1 MSHEIK
7 CPNCGKSFA
16 IDESDYAEIQ
26 NQVRNSEFIAEL
38 EARLH
43 AMDEL
48 RTKDSEIL
56 KQKVASD
63 YEKKLNDKEREI
75 VEIKGKLE
83 SKINDLNARLKS
95 ADTDKELAVEL
106 ATREIEKK
114 LNESEIKAK
123 TMAVENQNAIMATEN
138 KYKYKIEQLTT
149 ERDFYKDLK
158 QQLSTKMV
166 GETLEQHCEMEFNKI
181 RATGFKNAYF
191 SKDNDARSGSKGDFI
206 YRETDDDGNEI
217 ISIMFEMKN
226 ENETTVTKHK
236 NEHFF
241 KELNKDRNEKKC
253 EYAVLVS
260 MLELDNEFYNAGIV
274 DVSYQSGFEKMYVV
288 RPQCFIPIIT
298 ILRNAA
304 LNTLEAKAELAEI
317 KSQNIDI
324 TNFEEKLNQ
333 FKEKFALNS
342 DRATANFK
350 KAIDDIDKS
359 IKNLEDTKEALLKT
373 IKNFGAANNK
383 LDDLTIKR
391 LTRGNE
397 TMTKKFEELK
407 NKNIPGG

>member
-26 NQVRNSEFIAEL
+26 NQVRNSEFSAEL

-43 AMDEL
+43 AMNEL

-83 SKINDLNARLKS
+83 SKINDLNAKLKS

-191 SKDNDARSGSKGDFI
+191 SKDNDARCGSKGDFI

-226 ENETTVTKHK
+226 ENETTATKHK

>member
-1 MSHEIK
+1 MGKEIK
-7 CPNCGKSFA
+7 CPNCGKVFI
-16 IDESDYAEIQ
+16 IDESSYAEIQ
-26 NQVRNSEFIAEL
+26 NQVRNKEFDAEL

-43 AMDEL
+43 AVKESSAKDVEL
-48 RTKDSEIL
+48 A
-56 KQKVASD
+56 KQKVSSV
-63 YEKKLNDKEREI
+63 YELKLSEKDKEASERI
-75 VEIKGKLE
+75 NRLE
-83 SKINDLNARLKS
+83 AKINELQTKLDNAE
-95 ADTDKELAVEL
+95 TDQKLAVEL
-106 ATREIEKK
+106 ATKQAEKK
-114 LNESEIKAK
+114 LSESELNMK
-123 TMAVENQNAIMATEN
+123 TMAIENQNAITNVEN
-138 KYKYKIEQLTT
+138 KYRMEIEQLTT

-158 QQLSTKMV
+158 KRLNNKML

-191 SKDNDARSGSKGDFI
+191 KKDNDAKSGSKGDYI
-206 YRETDDDGNEI
+206 YREMDEDGNEI

-226 ENETTVTKHK
+226 ENETTAAKHK

-241 KELNKDRNEKKC
+241 KELDKDRNEKKC

-260 MLELDNEFYNAGIV
+260 MLELDNDYYNSGIV

-304 LNTLEAKAELAEI
+304 LNTIDAKAELARI
-317 KSQNIDI
+317 RNQNIDI

-333 FKEKFALNS
+333 FKSSFTLNS
-342 DRATANFK
+342 DRATANFN
-350 KAIDDIDKS
+350 KAIEDIDKS

-373 IKNFGAANNK
+373 IKDFDAANNK
-383 LDDLTIKR
+383 LDNLTVKR

-397 TMTKKFEELK
+397 TMTKKFEELREQQQ
-407 NKNIPGG
+407 

>member
-1 MSHEIK
+1 MKREIK
-7 CPNCGKSFA
+7 CPNCGKMFV
-16 IDESDYAEIQ
+16 IDESSYAEIQ
-26 NQVRNSEFIAEL
+26 NQVRNNEFNAEV

-43 AMDEL
+43 AVKESSA
-48 RTKDSEIL
+48 KDIEIA
-56 KQKVASD
+56 KREVVSD
-63 YEKKLNDKEREI
+63 YERKLNTKDREI
-75 VEIKGKLE
+75 LELKGKLE
-83 SKINDLNARLKS
+83 GKISDLQMKLSNAE
-95 ADTDKELAVEL
+95 TDQRLAVEL
-106 ATREIEKK
+106 ATKQIEKK
-114 LNESEIKAK
+114 LNESEMNAKAI
-123 TMAVENQNAIMATEN
+123 AVENQNAIMAIED
-138 KYKYKIEQLTT
+138 KYKYRIDQLTT

-191 SKDNDARSGSKGDFI
+191 GKDNDARSGSKGDFI
-206 YRETDDDGNEI
+206 YRETDDAGNEI

-226 ENETTVTKHK
+226 ENETTATKHK

-241 KELNKDRNEKKC
+241 KELDKDRNEKKC

-274 DVSYQSGFEKMYVV
+274 DVSYQSGFNKMYVV

-304 LNTLEAKAELAEI
+304 LNTIEAKAELAQI
-317 KSQNIDI
+317 KNQNIDI
-324 TNFEEKLNQ
+324 TNFEDKLNQ

-350 KAIDDIDKS
+350 KAIEDIDKS

-373 IKNFGAANNK
+373 IKNFDAANNK
-383 LDDLTIKR
+383 LDDLTVKR

-397 TMTKKFEELK
+397 TMTRKFKELEKK
-407 NKNIPGG
+407 

>member
-1 MSHEIK
+1 MKREIK
-7 CPNCGKSFA
+7 CPNCGKMFV
-16 IDESDYAEIQ
+16 IDESSYAEIQ
-26 NQVRNSEFIAEL
+26 NQVRNNEFNAEV

-43 AMDEL
+43 AVKESSA
-48 RTKDSEIL
+48 KDIEIA
-56 KQKVASD
+56 KREVVSD
-63 YEKKLNDKEREI
+63 YERKLNTKDREI
-75 VEIKGKLE
+75 LELKGKLE
-83 SKINDLNARLKS
+83 GKISDLQMKLSNAE
-95 ADTDKELAVEL
+95 TDQRLAVEL
-106 ATREIEKK
+106 ATKQIEKK
-114 LNESEIKAK
+114 LNESEMNAKAI
-123 TMAVENQNAIMATEN
+123 AVENQNAIMAIED
-138 KYKYKIEQLTT
+138 KYKYKIDQLTT

-191 SKDNDARSGSKGDFI
+191 GKDNDARNGSKGDFI
-206 YRETDDDGNEI
+206 YRETDDAGNEI

-226 ENETTVTKHK
+226 ENETTATKHK

-241 KELNKDRNEKKC
+241 KELDKDRNEKKC

-274 DVSYQSGFEKMYVV
+274 DVSYQSGFNKMYVV

-304 LNTLEAKAELAEI
+304 LNTIEAKAELAQI
-317 KSQNIDI
+317 KNQNIDI
-324 TNFEEKLNQ
+324 TNFEDKLNQ

-350 KAIDDIDKS
+350 KAIEDIDKS

-373 IKNFGAANNK
+373 IKNFDAANNK
-383 LDDLTIKR
+383 LDDLTVKR

-397 TMTKKFEELK
+397 TMTRKFKELEKKQSA
-407 NKNIPGG
+407 G

>member
-1 MSHEIK
+1 MNREIK
-7 CPNCGKSFA
+7 CPSCGKIFT
-16 IDESDYAEIQ
+16 IDESSYAEIQ
-26 NQVRNSEFIAEL
+26 NQVRNNEFNREL

-43 AMDEL
+43 AAEESKA
-48 RTKDSEIL
+48 KDIEIL

-226 ENETTVTKHK
+226 ENETTAKKHK

-241 KELNKDRNEKKC
+241 KELDKDRNEKKC

-304 LNTLEAKAELAEI
+304 LNTIKAKAELARI
-317 KSQNIDI
+317 RSQNVDI

-333 FKEKFALNS
+333 FKDKFTKNS

-350 KAIDDIDKS
+350 KAIEDIDKS

-383 LDDLTIKR
+383 LDDLTVKR
-391 LTRGNE
+391 LTRGND
-397 TMTKKFEELK
+397 TMTKMFDELN
-407 NKNIPGG
+407 NKK